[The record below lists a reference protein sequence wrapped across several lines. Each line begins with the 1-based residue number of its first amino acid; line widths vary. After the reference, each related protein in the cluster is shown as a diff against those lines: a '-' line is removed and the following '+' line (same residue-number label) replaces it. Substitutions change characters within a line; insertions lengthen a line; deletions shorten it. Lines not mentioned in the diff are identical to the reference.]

1 MDGLETEIWRVG
13 MRSSKIQKDFYDSGI
28 EMNDLQKAMK
38 YKESDEFRKK
48 FINQIQGLN
57 SFLNE
62 VLKISF

>member
-1 MDGLETEIWRVG
+1 